1 MLEWRYGPGSME
13 ALKNRLLMMMGG
25 ASAVALALI
34 YASFSSLASDDAL
47 SQSAK
52 EAVTNT
58 GNRLGMIL
66 LVLAAGAVF
75 LIFSS
80 VNKLITSA
88 TRIGALAHRFEQGDS
103 IPDDAID
110 SSLPLA
116 EMERSLRKTLQ
127 ASRKQTEGQHALID
141 NQKKVAHRLFE
152 SSQALAEVVRIQI
165 DSVTE
170 TSATI
175 NESTA
180 SLREIADSVD
190 TLAKSAEDSSSSVL
204 EMVATSNE
212 VADNIQSLSQAV
224 EETTSSIEE
233 MTYSIKEVAKNI
245 EALSTTAEETASS
258 MSQMD
263 VSISQVEN
271 NATETTRLS
280 ETVMNDAEKGVQ
292 SINQTISGI
301 DKIKEFSRT
310 AAQVINDLG
319 DKIQEIGNILNVI
332 DDVAEQTNLL
342 ALNAAI
348 IAAQAGEHGRGF
360 AVVADEIKDLAER
373 TGNSTKEIASLIK
386 GVQDES
392 KKAISV
398 MEKGIDNVEEGVR
411 LGHGAEDALRK
422 ILESANKSTLMVRA
436 IATATLEQT
445 KGSKQVTSAIT
456 RIAETVQQIALSTSE
471 QANGSEQIMKS
482 AERMKMITQ
491 HVERSAG
498 EQQRGGKSVTTSI
511 EKISQMA
518 QQINRAQREQTK
530 GNEQVL
536 DAIERIREAAER
548 NQRTFKDL
556 DNMAADFTANLDSMR
571 TGLSKK

>member
-1 MLEWRYGPGSME
+1 ME
-13 ALKNRLLMMMGG
+13 SLKNRVVALFGG
-25 ASAVALALI
+25 ASALVLITVYVSLSSLAKDESLSVAGKELVAGATTRLALI
-34 YASFSSLASDDAL
+34 SL
-47 SQSAK
+47 
-52 EAVTNT
+52 VV
-58 GNRLGMIL
+58 LG
-66 LVLAAGAVF
+66 GAVAAA
-75 LIFSS
+75 FSLLNS
-80 VNKLITSA
+80 ALLAGTRLQNLA
-88 TRIGALAHRFEQGDS
+88 TRFERGEAITEALDAPGA
-103 IPDDAID
+103 
-110 SSLPLA
+110 PLA
-116 EMERSLRKTLQ
+116 DAELALRKTMSQ
-127 ASRKQTEGQHALID
+127 AQKGTEQQAGLID
-141 NQKKVAHRLFE
+141 QQRRLATRLYE
-152 SSQALAEVVRIQI
+152 SSQQLAEVVRIQI

-258 MSQMD
+258 MSEMD

-292 SINQTISGI
+292 SINQTITGI

-319 DKIQEIGNILNVI
+319 EKIQEIGNILNVI

-398 MEKGIDNVEEGVR
+398 MEQGIDKVEEGVR

-548 NQRTFKDL
+548 NQRTFKEL
-556 DNMAADFTANLDSMR
+556 DTMAADFTANIEQMR
-571 TGLSKK
+571 GGVQRRG

>member
-1 MLEWRYGPGSME
+1 MNDWRNRARLYGIVAGV
-13 ALKNRLLMMMGG
+13 
-25 ASAVALALI
+25 VALAVVYWTL
-34 YASFSSLASDDAL
+34 SSLAGQLDATPP
-47 SQSAK
+47 AK
-52 EAVTNT
+52 DAVNAIVLRT
-58 GNRLGMIL
+58 L
-66 LVLAAGAVF
+66 LIVGAVLAAGIYAAHGLSAQAELLVSKLADELKRSDQRATAATAQLREQNESF
-75 LIFSS
+75 RRVS
-80 VNKLITSA
+80 VRVIESTNL
-88 TRIGALAHRFEQGDS
+88 LN
-103 IPDDAID
+103 
-110 SSLPLA
+110 
-116 EMERSLRKTLQ
+116 
-127 ASRKQTEGQHALID
+127 EG
-141 NQKKVAHRLFE
+141 
-152 SSQALAEVVRIQI
+152 VRTQLE
-165 DSVTE
+165 SVTE

-175 NESTA
+175 NQSTA

-212 VADNIQSLSQAV
+212 VAENIQSLSGAV
-224 EETTSSIEE
+224 EETTTSIEE
-233 MTYSIKEVAKNI
+233 ITYSIKEVAKNI

-258 MSQMD
+258 MSEMD
-263 VSISQVEN
+263 VSISQVES

-280 ETVMNDAEKGVQ
+280 EQVMNDAEKGVQ
-292 SINQTISGI
+292 SINRTITGI

-310 AAQVINDLG
+310 AAQVINNLG

-392 KKAISV
+392 KRAVSV
-398 MEKGIDNVEEGVR
+398 MEQGVENVEEGVR

-445 KGSKQVTSAIT
+445 KGSKQVTGAIT

-482 AERMKMITQ
+482 AERMKVITQ
-491 HVERSAG
+491 HVERSSQ
-498 EQQRGGKSVTTSI
+498 EQNRGGKQVTSAI

-518 QQINRAQREQTK
+518 NQINRAQREQTK

-536 DAIERIREAAER
+536 VALERIREVVER
-548 NQRTFKDL
+548 NQRALRDL
-556 DNMAADFTANLDSMR
+556 ESVSTDTNAQLDSMR
-571 TGLSKK
+571 SSVEHS